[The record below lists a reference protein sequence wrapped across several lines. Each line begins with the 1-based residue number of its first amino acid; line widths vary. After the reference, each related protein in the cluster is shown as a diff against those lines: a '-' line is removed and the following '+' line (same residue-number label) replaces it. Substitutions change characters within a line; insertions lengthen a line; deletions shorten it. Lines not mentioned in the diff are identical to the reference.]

1 MDAKP
6 THDLIIRGAV
16 IYDGRGGAPYEGDVA
31 IDGDRIVAT
40 GDIGAA
46 RGREEINAAGL
57 AVAPGFINMLSWAN
71 ESLLE
76 DGRSQSDIRQGVTLE
91 VLGEGSSMG
100 PLNRAMK
107 EERIARQDDIK
118 YDITW
123 TTLAEYLQ
131 ELVRRGV
138 STNVTS
144 FVGASTVR
152 VRHLGHDDRPP
163 TAQELDAMRADVAQA
178 MEEGAVGLSSAL
190 IYAPGCYADTDE
202 LIALASVVAEYDGLY
217 ISHVR
222 NEGHRLLEA
231 LDEFFTILRRAN
243 VRGEIYHMKAAGLRN
258 WPLLEQAI
266 AKIEEARANGLDV
279 SADMYT
285 YAASSTGLDAVM
297 PAWVQEGGFDAWRR
311 RLQDPDIRARVKAE
325 MDSADVDWENMFAAT
340 GPDRML
346 LVGFRNK
353 ALRPL
358 IGRTLADVAAERG
371 VSPAETAMDLVV
383 EDESRVS
390 VVYHSM
396 SEDNVRRK
404 VALPWMSFC
413 SDARSLATE
422 GVFLKTSTHPR
433 AYGAFA
439 RLLGRYVRDEGII
452 PVEEAIRRLT
462 SFPAS
467 RLRLAAR
474 GQLAPG
480 YFADVVV
487 FDPQTIQDHATFED
501 PHRYSTGVR
510 DVYVNGAAVLRD
522 GEHTGAFPGQVV
534 RPENKKT

>member
-1 MDAKP
+1 MP
-6 THDLIIRGAV
+6 STPSHDLIIRRGA
-16 IYDGRGGAPYEGDVA
+16 IFDGRGAPPFEGDVA
-31 IDGDRIVAT
+31 IDGDRIIAV
-40 GDIGAA
+40 GDAGTA
-46 RGREEINAAGL
+46 RGRQEIDAAGL
-57 AVAPGFINMLSWAN
+57 AVAPGFINMLSWAE

-91 VLGEGSSMG
+91 VMGEGSSMG
-100 PLNRAMK
+100 PFDEAMK
-107 EERIARQDDIK
+107 EERKAQQGDVK

-123 TTLAEYLQ
+123 TTLREFLQ

-152 VRHLGHDDRPP
+152 RRRVGYDDRPATP
-163 TAQELDAMRADVAQA
+163 QELEAMRTDVAKA

-202 LIALASVVAEYDGLY
+202 LVALASIVAAYDGLY

-222 NEGHRLLEA
+222 NEGQRLLEA
-231 LDEFFTILRRAN
+231 LDEFFTILRRAR
-243 VRGEIYHMKAAGLRN
+243 VRGEIYHLKAAGLAN
-258 WPLLEQAI
+258 WPLLEEAI
-266 AKIEEARANGLDV
+266 AKIEEARTEGLDI
-279 SADMYT
+279 SANMYT

-297 PAWVQEGGFDAWRR
+297 PAWVREGGFDAWRD
-311 RLQDPDIRARVKAE
+311 RLQDPDIRARVREE
-325 MDSADVDWENMFAAT
+325 MERDDVDWENMFTAT

-346 LVGFRNK
+346 LVGFRNEE
-353 ALRPL
+353 LRPL
-358 IGRTLADVAAERG
+358 IGRTLAEVAAERG
-371 VSPAETAMDLVV
+371 VSPAETAMDLVI

-404 VALPWMSFC
+404 VALPWMSFG

-422 GVFLKTSTHPR
+422 GVFLRTSTHPR
-433 AYGAFA
+433 AYGTFA

-452 PVEEAIRRLT
+452 PLEEAIRRLT
-462 SFPAS
+462 SLPAS
-467 RLRLAAR
+467 RLRLAER
-474 GQLAPG
+474 GQLTPG
-480 YFADVVV
+480 FLADVVV
-487 FDPQTIQDHATFED
+487 FDPQTVQDHATFEA

-510 DVYVNGAAVLRD
+510 DVLVNGVLVLRD
-522 GEHTGAFPGQVV
+522 GEHTGAFPGRVV
-534 RPENKKT
+534 RPSN

>member
-1 MDAKP
+1 MP
-6 THDLIIRGAV
+6 TATYDLIIRRGV
-16 IYDGRGGAPYEGDVA
+16 IYDGRGDAPYEGDVA
-31 IDGDRIVAT
+31 VNGDRIAAL
-40 GDIGAA
+40 GNIGTAS
-46 RGREEINAAGL
+46 GREEIDAAGL
-57 AVAPGFINMLSWAN
+57 AIAPGFINMLSWAN
-71 ESLLE
+71 ESLLA

-100 PLNRAMK
+100 PLNDAMK
-107 EERIARQDDIK
+107 EERKARQDDIQ

-131 ELVRRGV
+131 ELVHRGV

-144 FVGASTVR
+144 FVGAATVR

-163 TAQELDAMRADVAQA
+163 TPEELDAMRADVAQA

-202 LIALASVVAEYDGLY
+202 LVALASVVAEHDGLY

-222 NEGHRLLEA
+222 NEGRRLLEA
-231 LDEFFTILRRAN
+231 LDEFFTILRRAG
-243 VRGEIYHMKAAGLRN
+243 VRGEIYHLKAAGVSN
-258 WPLLEQAI
+258 WPLLEKAI
-266 AKIEEARANGLDV
+266 AKIEAALAEGLDV

-297 PAWVQEGGFDAWRR
+297 PPWVREGGFDAWRD
-311 RLQDPDIRARVKAE
+311 RLQNADIRARVREE
-325 MDSADVDWENMFAAT
+325 MERDDVDWENMFTAT

-346 LVGFRNK
+346 LVGFRNE

-358 IGRTLADVAAERG
+358 IGRTLAGVAAERG
-371 VSPAETAMDLVV
+371 IPPAELAMNLVV

-396 SEDNVRRK
+396 SEENVRRK
-404 VALPWMSFC
+404 VALPWMSFG
-413 SDARSLATE
+413 SDAQALATE

-433 AYGAFA
+433 AYGTFA

-452 PVEEAIRRLT
+452 PMEEAIRRLT

-467 RLRLAAR
+467 RLRLAGR

-480 YFADVVV
+480 SHADIVV

-510 DVYVNGAAVLRD
+510 DVLVNGAPVLRD
-522 GEHTGAFPGQVV
+522 GEHTGAFPGRVV

>member
-1 MDAKP
+1 MPTAV
-6 THDLIIRGAV
+6 THDVIIRRGA

-31 IDGDRIVAT
+31 INGDRIVAV
-40 GDIGAA
+40 GDIGSA
-46 RGREEINAAGL
+46 RGREEVDAAGL
-57 AVAPGFINMLSWAN
+57 VVTPGFINMLSWAN

-100 PLNRAMK
+100 PLNEAMK
-107 EERIARQDDIK
+107 EERKARQVDIQ

-138 STNVTS
+138 SPNVTS

-152 VRHLGHDDRPP
+152 VRHLGYDDRPP
-163 TAQELDAMRADVAQA
+163 TPEELSAMRADVAQA

-190 IYAPGCYADTDE
+190 IYAPGSYADTDE
-202 LIALASVVAEYDGLY
+202 LIALAGVVAEYDGLY

-222 NEGHRLLEA
+222 NEGNRLLEA
-231 LDEFFTILRRAN
+231 LDEFFATLRRAN
-243 VRGEIYHMKAAGLRN
+243 VRGEIYHMKAAGLAN
-258 WPLLEQAI
+258 WPLLEDAI
-266 AKIEEARANGLDV
+266 AKIEAARANGLDV

-297 PAWVQEGGFDAWRR
+297 PGWVQEGGFDAWRD
-311 RLQDPDIRARVKAE
+311 RLQDPEIRTRVKAE
-325 MDSADVDWENMFAAT
+325 MESTDVDWENMFTAT

-346 LVGFRNK
+346 LVGFRNQ

-358 IGRTLADVAAERG
+358 IGRTLAEVAAERG
-371 VSPAETAMDLVV
+371 VSPAETAMDLIV

-396 SEDNVRRK
+396 SEENVRRK

-422 GVFLKTSTHPR
+422 GVFLETSTHPR
-433 AYGAFA
+433 AYGTFA
-439 RLLGRYVRDEGII
+439 RLLGRYVRDEGIV
-452 PVEEAIRRLT
+452 PLEEAIRRLT

-467 RLRLAAR
+467 RLRLADR
-474 GQLAPG
+474 GQLSPG
-480 YFADVVV
+480 YHADVVV
-487 FDPQTIQDHATFED
+487 FDPQTIQDHATFEN

-510 DVYVNGAAVLRD
+510 DVFVNGTAVLRN
-522 GEHTGAFPGQVV
+522 GEHTGAFPGRVV
-534 RPENKKT
+534 RPANKKT

>member
-1 MDAKP
+1 MSTAI
-6 THDLIIRGAV
+6 HDLIIRRGV

-31 IDGDRIVAT
+31 VDGDRIVAV
-40 GDIGAA
+40 GDIGTGH
-46 RGREEINAAGL
+46 GREELDADGL

-71 ESLLE
+71 EALLA

-100 PLNRAMK
+100 PLNDAMK
-107 EERIARQDDIK
+107 EERKARQEDIQ

-131 ELVRRGV
+131 ELVHRGV

-144 FVGASTVR
+144 FVGAATVR

-163 TAQELDAMRADVAQA
+163 TPEELDAMRADVAQA

-202 LIALASVVAEYDGLY
+202 LVALASVVAEHDGLY

-222 NEGHRLLEA
+222 NEGQRLLEA
-231 LDEFFTILRRAN
+231 LDEFFTILRRAG
-243 VRGEIYHMKAAGLRN
+243 VRGEIYHLKAAGVSN
-258 WPLLEQAI
+258 WPLLEKAI
-266 AKIEEARANGLDV
+266 AKIEAALAEGLDV

-297 PAWVQEGGFDAWRR
+297 PPWVREGGFDAWRD
-311 RLQDPDIRARVKAE
+311 RLQNPDIRARVREE
-325 MDSADVDWENMFAAT
+325 MERDDVDWENMFTAT

-346 LVGFRNK
+346 LVGFRNE

-371 VSPAETAMDLVV
+371 IPAAELAMDLVV

-396 SEDNVRRK
+396 SEENVRRK
-404 VALPWMSFC
+404 VALPWMSFG
-413 SDARSLATE
+413 SDAQSLATE
-422 GVFLKTSTHPR
+422 GVFLNTSTHPR
-433 AYGAFA
+433 AYGTFA

-452 PVEEAIRRLT
+452 PLQEAIRRLT

-467 RLRLAAR
+467 RLRLAGR

-480 YFADVVV
+480 YHADIVV
-487 FDPQTIQDHATFED
+487 FDTQTIKDHATFEA

-510 DVYVNGAAVLRD
+510 DVLVNGAPVLRD
-522 GEHTGAFPGQVV
+522 GEHTGAFPGRVV